1 MQRVLRALN
10 AARWR
15 WVAVALC
22 AALAAANTV
31 AQDEAAA
38 ARSDGRAVWTQAQ
51 AFALMARLRVE
62 NTRLAALKAT
72 QSALIEW
79 NRERLE
85 TGARPV
91 RLPAALCGERGLG
104 EWCALLPATFERTDD
119 ESEGVEEDDE
129 DR

>member
-10 AARWR
+10 ATRWR
-15 WVAVALC
+15 WVGVALC
-22 AALAAANTV
+22 AALAAANAA
-31 AQDEAAA
+31 AQDEAA

-51 AFALMARLRVE
+51 AFTLMERLRVE

-91 RLPAALCGERGLG
+91 RLPGALCGERGLG

-119 ESEGVEEDDE
+119 ESEGVEDDDE